1 MKLLTVSGLN
11 TYYGDFQA
19 LYGIDFEAGDG
30 EAVAVIGANGAGKS
44 TLLNTIAGNLA
55 SSGNCIRFAGEAICG
70 LRPWQIVAR
79 GIALVPEGRRLFPS
93 LTVEENILMGA
104 CSRARRD
111 AHSLDEIY
119 AIFPQLRS
127 KARQGALS
135 LSGGEQQMVA
145 IGRALISK
153 PQLLMCDEL
162 SLGLAPKIV
171 SEIYETL
178 GVIRRQGVTLILVE
192 QNVRQAMAFAD
203 RVYCLQE
210 GRVSLE
216 GASSQLQPDEV
227 SRAYFGLDGR
237 A

>member
-1 MKLLTVSGLN
+1 MNLLTVSRLN
-11 TYYGDFQA
+11 AYYGDFQA
-19 LYGIDFEAGDG
+19 LYEVSLEAGEG
-30 EAVAVIGANGAGKS
+30 ETIAVIGANGAGKS

-55 SSGNCIRFAGEAICG
+55 SRGDAIRFAGEAIGG

-93 LTVEENILMGA
+93 LTVEENLLMGA
-104 CSRARRD
+104 YSRSRY
-111 AHSLDEIY
+111 AHSLDQIY
-119 AIFPQLRS
+119 EIFPQLRS
-127 KARQGALS
+127 RARQSALS

-145 IGRALISK
+145 IGRALISR
-153 PQLLMCDEL
+153 PRLVMCDEL

-178 GVIRRQGVTLILVE
+178 ALIRKRGVTLIIVE

-216 GASSQLQPDEV
+216 GISSQLHPDEV
-227 SRAYFGLDGR
+227 SRAYFGLEGR